1 MSDSLKATV
10 MVMVL
15 ELTISA
21 NGVDDVPDEELE
33 PLVELEPPRLPAL
46 VAPAPPPVL
55 DEPVELVELPP
66 VLEALA
72 LEVEPAETASPTER
86 PAIEAI
92 VPLVGA

>member
-1 MSDSLKATV
+1 

-33 PLVELEPPRLPAL
+33 PVVELEPPRLPAL

-55 DEPVELVELPP
+55 DEPVELVELVELPP
-66 VLEALA
+66 VLEELA